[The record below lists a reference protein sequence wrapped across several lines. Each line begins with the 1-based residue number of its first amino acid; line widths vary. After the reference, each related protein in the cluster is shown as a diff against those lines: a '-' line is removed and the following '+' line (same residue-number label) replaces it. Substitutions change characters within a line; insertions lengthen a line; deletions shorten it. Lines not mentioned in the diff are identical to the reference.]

1 MFCEKCGFD
10 YEGEKCPVC
19 EAEASTVAV
28 EQAEKSP
35 CGLIGMIMGIASFFM
50 IGWPLA
56 AAGLVLSIIG
66 KKKCATDG
74 MATAG
79 VITSIISL
87 VINVLSALAAIV
99 FLVLYFI
106 FIFGVGVLGASAST
120 VY

>member
-50 IGWPLA
+50 VGWPLA

-87 VINVLSALAAIV
+87 AINVLTALAAIV
-99 FLVLYFI
+99 FFVIYII
-106 FIFGVGVLGASAST
+106 FIFGIFGASAAV

>member
-19 EAEASTVAV
+19 EAEASAVAV

-79 VITSIISL
+79 LITSIISL

-99 FLVLYFI
+99 FLVIYFV
-106 FIFGVGVLGASAST
+106 FIVGLSAFATSSA
-120 VY
+120 YYY